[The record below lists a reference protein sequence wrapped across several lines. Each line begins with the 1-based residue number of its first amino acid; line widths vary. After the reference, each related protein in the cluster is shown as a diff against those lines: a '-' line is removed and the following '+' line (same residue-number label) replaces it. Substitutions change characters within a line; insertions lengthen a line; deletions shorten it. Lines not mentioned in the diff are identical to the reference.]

1 MKQTTIASAIQPG
14 RTSGAQALSVL
25 KQRQLRET
33 GMTHWQLLELYRTM
47 LANKAAGRDRV
58 WAVFY
63 DNAQFPGRPS
73 RVAGILTNWL
83 RCSVLV
89 RDDYD
94 PAQCL
99 WARVIIVGMM

>member
-1 MKQTTIASAIQPG
+1 MKQTPIASAIQPG
-14 RTSGAQALSVL
+14 RTSGAQALSAL

-47 LANKAAGRDRV
+47 LAHKAKGQDRV
-58 WAVFY
+58 WAVFF
-63 DNAQFPGRPS
+63 DVTQFPGRPT

-89 RDDYD
+89 RDSYD
-94 PAQCL
+94 PVQCL
-99 WARVIIVGMM
+99 WGRAIIVGMK